1 MVSVIRELK
10 VYPSL
15 RVMVCVTGQHRQ
27 MLDQILEQFDII
39 PDFDLDVMRPNQ
51 SLVDITSTVV
61 SGLKPIIETAKP
73 DLILVHGDTTSAAA
87 ATLTAYYHQIPI
99 GHIEAGLRSGD
110 LYSPWPE
117 EGNRKIIGCLGDL
130 HFAPTKNCMKN
141 LIDEGVPKSKIFIT
155 GNTVVDSL
163 FIMLEKIK
171 NSVSHKSYIKTSFRN
186 ISLELSTRIFDWESK
201 TRQLILITG
210 HRRENFGDGVLNLCS
225 ALKYLSSKYTHVDF
239 VYPVHLNPNIQTAV
253 KERLQGVSNIYLIP
267 PLDYLNFVY
276 LMSLSHIILTD
287 SGGIQEEA
295 PSIGKPVLVMR
306 NVTERPEGIVAG
318 TIKLVGMKEE
328 NIINAVEELLESPE
342 SYSAMA
348 NAVNPYGDGTAG
360 LQIAS
365 IINKFRLDRVVY
377 EF

>member
-1 MVSVIRELK
+1 M
-10 VYPSL
+10 
-15 RVMVCVTGQHRQ
+15 T
-27 MLDQILEQFDII
+27 
-39 PDFDLDVMRPNQ
+39 
-51 SLVDITSTVV
+51 
-61 SGLKPIIETAKP
+61 KP
-73 DLILVHGDTTSAAA
+73 DLILVHGDTATAAA

-110 LYSPWPE
+110 LHSPWPE

-141 LIDEGVPKSKIFIT
+141 LIGEGVPKSKIFIT

-163 FIMLEKIK
+163 FITLEKIK
-171 NSVSHKSYIKTSFRN
+171 NSVSHKAYINTSFRN
-186 ISLELSTRIFDWESK
+186 ISLELSTRISDWEGK

-225 ALKYLSSKYTHVDF
+225 ALKYLSSKYTNIDF

-253 KERLQGVSNIYLIP
+253 KERLQGISNIYLIP

-306 NVTERPEGIVAG
+306 DVTERPEGIDAG

-348 NAVNPYGDGTAG
+348 NAVNPYGNGTAG
-360 LQIAS
+360 LQIAG
-365 IINKFRLDRVVY
+365 IINKFRLGRVVY